1 MAFLKKTMMA
11 LGAFFLIL
19 WGGAGTQSHSTLL
32 QGGGFLGLIIGLVVL
47 YIFVKMAWRAMG
59 CLPAF
64 LIIAGIISFIIYAIG
79 GFNNG
84 VTGIIP
90 TMKAFLGQ
98 QPVQTQTN
106 DGRLTL
112 IDEDDIDISGDEGEI
127 IEEEEINTPVLRKT
141 KPRPQQPVQAQ
152 PQEQQ
157 EQGTFQKIMGSFGG
171 SKQQQQQQPINP
183 QNFPAI
189 TGSVRVVNGDTL
201 MMNGYY
207 IRLYGIDA
215 PESDQTCANR
225 TGRSYHCGR
234 VAATWLR
241 DWLMDNQVECHIM
254 QQDKNGN
261 MVGTCSLGQYDI
273 GAALVNAGWAVAYT
287 KYTDI
292 YMPYQQEAMKRR
304 DGLWQGKF
312 YMPADWRAIKA
323 KKPKIRVNKAQKRK
337 SMWNF

>member
-1 MAFLKKTMMA
+1 MAFLKKTMMG

-19 WGGAGTQSHSTLL
+19 WGGAGTQSNSTIL
-32 QGGGFLGLIIGLVVL
+32 QGSGFLGLIAGLVVL

-59 CLPAF
+59 CLPAI
-64 LIIAGIISFIIYAIG
+64 LIIGGIVSFVVYAIG

-84 VTGIIP
+84 ISGIFP
-90 TMKAFLGQ
+90 TLKSFLGRQ
-98 QPVQTQTN
+98 SVQTMTGDN
-106 DGRLTL
+106 NNMPAMVGVEDMETEGVYNEFDG
-112 IDEDDIDISGDEGEI
+112 
-127 IEEEEINTPVLRKT
+127 EEIDAPVLHQT
-141 KPRPQQPVQAQ
+141 EPQ
-152 PQEQQ
+152 PQAG
-157 EQGTFQKIMGSFGG
+157 GTFQKLMGNFGG
-171 SKQQQQQQPINP
+171 QKQEQPKALTP
-183 QNFPAI
+183 QNLPAI
-189 TGSVRVVNGDTL
+189 TGSVRVVNADTL

-207 IRLYGIDA
+207 IRLYGIDG
-215 PESDQTCANR
+215 PEPDQTCANK

-234 VAATWLR
+234 IAATWLR
-241 DWLMDNQVECHIM
+241 DWLIDNQVECRIM

-292 YMPYQQEAMKRR
+292 YVPYQQEAMKRR

-323 KKPKIRVNKAQKRK
+323 KKPKIKVTRPQKRK

>member
-1 MAFLKKTMMA
+1 MAFMKKTMMG

-19 WGGAGTQSHSTLL
+19 WGGAGTQSNSTIL
-32 QGGGFLGLIIGLVVL
+32 QGSGFLGLIAGLVVL
-47 YIFVKMAWRAMG
+47 YIFIKMAWRAMG
-59 CLPAF
+59 CLPAIF
-64 LIIAGIISFIIYAIG
+64 IISGIISFVVYAIG

-84 VTGIIP
+84 INGVIP
-90 TMKAFLGQ
+90 TLKSFLGQ
-98 QPVQTQTN
+98 QPAQSAAVGN
-106 DGRLTL
+106 GNPKMVGA
-112 IDEDDIDISGDEGEI
+112 DDIEAVEFEDEFY
-127 IEEEEINTPVLRKT
+127 EEEVEAPALRQ
-141 KPRPQQPVQAQ
+141 PEPQSQQA
-152 PQEQQ
+152 
-157 EQGTFQKIMGSFGG
+157 QGTFQKLMGNFGDQ
-171 SKQQQQQQPINP
+171 KQEQPQTLNP
-183 QNFPAI
+183 QNLPAI
-189 TGSVRVVNGDTL
+189 TGSVRVINADTL

-207 IRLYGIDA
+207 IRLYGIDG
-215 PESDQTCANR
+215 PEPDQTCANK

-241 DWLMDNQVECHIM
+241 DWLMDNQVECRIM

-292 YMPYQQEAMKRR
+292 YVPYQQEAMRRR

-312 YMPADWRAIKA
+312 YMPADWRSIKA
-323 KKPKIRVNKAQKRK
+323 KKPKIKVTRPQKRK

>member
-1 MAFLKKTMMA
+1 MAFLKKTMMG

-19 WGGAGTQSHSTLL
+19 WGGAGTQSNSTIL
-32 QGGGFLGLIIGLVVL
+32 QGSGFLGLIAGLVVL

-59 CLPAF
+59 CLPAI
-64 LIIAGIISFIIYAIG
+64 LIIGGIVSFVVYAIG

-84 VTGIIP
+84 ISGVIP
-90 TMKAFLGQ
+90 TLKSFLGQ
-98 QPVQTQTN
+98 QTVQAN
-106 DGRLTL
+106 AAGSNGMPAMVDA
-112 IDEDDIDISGDEGEI
+112 
-127 IEEEEINTPVLRKT
+127 EEFEINDIGEDFSGEGIDTPALRQT
-141 KPRPQQPVQAQ
+141 EPQSQPAQ
-152 PQEQQ
+152 D
-157 EQGTFQKIMGSFGG
+157 QGTFQKLMGSFGG
-171 SKQQQQQQPINP
+171 QKQEQPKALNP
-183 QNFPAI
+183 QNLPAI
-189 TGSVRVVNGDTL
+189 TGSVRVVNADTL

-207 IRLYGIDA
+207 IRLYGIDG
-215 PESDQTCANR
+215 PEPDQTCANR

-241 DWLMDNQVECHIM
+241 DWLMDNQVECRIM

-292 YMPYQQEAMKRR
+292 YVPYQQEAMKRR

-323 KKPKIRVNKAQKRK
+323 KKPKIKVTRPQKRK

>member
-1 MAFLKKTMMA
+1 MAFMKKTMMG

-19 WGGAGTQSHSTLL
+19 WGGAGTQSNSTIL
-32 QGGGFLGLIIGLVVL
+32 QGSGFLGLIAGLVVL
-47 YIFVKMAWRAMG
+47 YIFIKMAWRAMG
-59 CLPAF
+59 CLPAIF
-64 LIIAGIISFIIYAIG
+64 IISGIISFVVYAIG

-84 VTGIIP
+84 INGVIP
-90 TMKAFLGQ
+90 TLKSFLGQ
-98 QPVQTQTN
+98 QPAQSAAVGN
-106 DGRLTL
+106 GNPRMVGA
-112 IDEDDIDISGDEGEI
+112 DDIEAVEFEDEFY
-127 IEEEEINTPVLRKT
+127 EEEVEAPALR
-141 KPRPQQPVQAQ
+141 QPEPQ
-152 PQEQQ
+152 PQKA
-157 EQGTFQKIMGSFGG
+157 QGTFQKLMGNFGG
-171 SKQQQQQQPINP
+171 QKQEQPRALNP
-183 QNFPAI
+183 QNLPAI
-189 TGSVRVVNGDTL
+189 TGSVRVINADTL

-207 IRLYGIDA
+207 IRLYGIDG
-215 PESDQTCANR
+215 PEPDQTCANK

-241 DWLMDNQVECHIM
+241 DWLMDNQVECRIM

-292 YMPYQQEAMKRR
+292 YVPYQQEAMKRR

-312 YMPADWRAIKA
+312 YMPADWRSIKA
-323 KKPKIRVNKAQKRK
+323 KKPKIKVTRPQKRK

>member
-19 WGGAGTQSHSTLL
+19 WGGAGTQSNSTLL
-32 QGGGFLGLIIGLVVL
+32 QGGGFLGLLIGLVVL

-64 LIIAGIISFIIYAIG
+64 LIIAGITSFIVYAIG

-90 TMKAFLGQ
+90 TLKAFLGQ
-98 QPVQTQTN
+98 QSSQTQTT
-106 DGRLTL
+106 DGKFNL
-112 IDEDDIDISGDEGEI
+112 IDEDDIDMSGDEDAPLEA
-127 IEEEEINTPVLRKT
+127 EEAAADVPVLRKT
-141 KPRPQQPVQAQ
+141 KPQQPQQQ
-152 PQEQQ
+152 PQQQ
-157 EQGTFQKIMGSFGG
+157 NQNTGTFQKIMGSFGG
-171 SKQQQQQQPINP
+171 QKTQQQQPMNP

-241 DWLMDNQVECHIM
+241 DWLMDNQIECRIM
-254 QQDKNGN
+254 QQDKSGN

-273 GAALVNAGWAVAYT
+273 GAAMVNAGWAVAYT
-287 KYTDI
+287 KYTDV
-292 YMPYQQEAMKRR
+292 YLPYQEQAMQRR

-312 YMPADWRAIKA
+312 YQPADWRAIKA
-323 KKPKIRVNKAQKRK
+323 KKPKIRVKKSQKRK

>member
-1 MAFLKKTMMA
+1 MAFLKKTIMA

-19 WGGAGTQSHSTLL
+19 WGGAGTQTNNTLL

-64 LIIAGIISFIIYAIG
+64 LIIAGIASFIIYAIG

-98 QPVQTQTN
+98 QQTQTAN
-106 DGRLTL
+106 GSFSL
-112 IDEDDIDISGDEGEI
+112 IDEDDIDMSGEGEEI
-127 IEEEEINTPVLRKT
+127 IEEEEIDAPVLRKT
-141 KPRPQQPVQAQ
+141 KPRQQAQ
-152 PQEQQ
+152 PQPQ
-157 EQGTFQKIMGSFGG
+157 EQSAGTIQKIMGSFGG
-171 SKQQQQQQPINP
+171 NQKSQAQPALNP
-183 QNFPAI
+183 QNFPAVS
-189 TGSVRVVNGDTL
+189 GSVRVVNGDTL

-241 DWLMDNQVECHIM
+241 DWLMDNPVECRIM
-254 QQDKNGN
+254 QQDKSGN

>member
-1 MAFLKKTMMA
+1 MAFMKKTMMG

-19 WGGAGTQSHSTLL
+19 WGGAGTQSNSTIL
-32 QGGGFLGLIIGLVVL
+32 QGSGFLGLIAGLVVL
-47 YIFVKMAWRAMG
+47 YIFIKMAWRAMG
-59 CLPAF
+59 CLPAIF
-64 LIIAGIISFIIYAIG
+64 IISGIISFVVYAIG

-84 VTGIIP
+84 INGVIP
-90 TMKAFLGQ
+90 TLKSFLGQ
-98 QPVQTQTN
+98 QPMQSAAVGN
-106 DGRLTL
+106 GNPKMVGA
-112 IDEDDIDISGDEGEI
+112 DDIEAVEFEDEFY
-127 IEEEEINTPVLRKT
+127 EEEVEAPALRQ
-141 KPRPQQPVQAQ
+141 PEPQPQQA
-152 PQEQQ
+152 
-157 EQGTFQKIMGSFGG
+157 QGTFQKLMGNFGG
-171 SKQQQQQQPINP
+171 QKQEQPRALNP
-183 QNFPAI
+183 QNLPAI
-189 TGSVRVVNGDTL
+189 TGSVRVINADTL

-207 IRLYGIDA
+207 IRLYGIDG
-215 PESDQTCANR
+215 PEPDQTCANK

-241 DWLMDNQVECHIM
+241 DWLMDNQVECRIM

-292 YMPYQQEAMKRR
+292 YVPYQQEAMKRR

-312 YMPADWRAIKA
+312 YMPADWRSIKA
-323 KKPKIRVNKAQKRK
+323 KKPKIKVTRPQKRK